1 MEHKKSFFLTQGAII
16 GLMAAAGTACLGFF
30 LFATLNSSAV
40 KNKQNLSIDTTSVK
54 AGTQQR
60 LENITN
66 SMQASWQKEA
76 RAKGFS
82 FSWIPQ
88 RFQGVVL
95 EEAKLT
101 KSPKVIALTFD
112 DGPNPPYTTEILDT
126 LKKNNIKAT
135 FFVIG
140 QNAKIY
146 PDYLKRIVA
155 EGHAIGNHTWHH
167 WYHHMSPQVAAYEID
182 NTNKV
187 IQDVTGVKTNLFRPP
202 GGHLSNGLASYAK
215 NQKFGVIMWS
225 SDSIDYRQP
234 PVPTL
239 MKNILRNSRP
249 GGIVL
254 MHDGGGKRGNTAKA
268 LPELIETYKKQ
279 GYSFVTVPELLE
291 MQDKEQKNV
300 TAMKK

>member
-1 MEHKKSFFLTQGAII
+1 VEHKKSFVLTQGAII
-16 GLMAAAGTACLGFF
+16 GLMAVAGTAGLGF
-30 LFATLNSSAV
+30 LISAIVNSSTIN
-40 KNKQNLSIDTTSVK
+40 KKQNLIIDTTSVK

-60 LENITN
+60 LDNIKTI
-66 SMQASWQKEA
+66 MQTSWQTEA

-88 RFQGVVL
+88 RFQGIVL
-95 EEAKLT
+95 EDAKLT

-112 DGPNPPYTTEILDT
+112 DGPNPPYTTEILDI
-126 LKKNNIKAT
+126 LKKNNIKST

-140 QNAKIY
+140 QNAKVY
-146 PDYLKRIVA
+146 PEYLKRIVA

-202 GGHLSNGLASYAK
+202 GGHLTNGLASYAK

-234 PVPTL
+234 AVPSL
-239 MKNILRNSRP
+239 LKNILRNSKS

-254 MHDGGGKRGNTAKA
+254 MHDGGGKRGNTVKA

-291 MQDKEQKNV
+291 MQEKEQKNV
-300 TAMKK
+300 TAMNK